1 MAEIAPA
8 SIVLSVTGAVA
19 TTSKAAVRMPHAG
32 TIRSITTAVTT
43 APTGAALIADVNIG
57 GTTVFTTQAN
67 RPSIAIN
74 GFSDNSDAIEAGTF
88 AAGDVISVDV
98 DQVGSSVAG
107 ANLSVLVTYDMVAAD
122 TGEDV
127 YDVATLRGDHPGG
140 VQA

>member
-1 MAEIAPA
+1 MSESAPA

-19 TTSKAAVRMPHAG
+19 TSSKAAVRMPHAG

-43 APTGAALIADVNIG
+43 APTGAALVCDVNVA

-67 RPSIAIN
+67 RPSIAATE
-74 GFSDNSDAIEAGTF
+74 FSDNSAAVQAGTF

-98 DQVGSSVAG
+98 DQVGSTIAG

-122 TGEDV
+122 SGDNV

>member
-1 MAEIAPA
+1 MAELAPA
-8 SIVLSVTGAVA
+8 SIVLSVTGTVA

-67 RPSIAIN
+67 RPSIAASE
-74 GFSDNSDAIEAGTF
+74 FSDNSGAIEAGTF

-98 DQVGSSVAG
+98 DQVGSSAAG
-107 ANLSVLVTYDMVAAD
+107 ANLSVLVTYDMVGAD

-127 YDVATLRGDHPGG
+127 YDVATLRGDHPGS
-140 VQA
+140 VLA

>member
-1 MAEIAPA
+1 MSASAPE

-19 TTSKAAVRMPHAG
+19 TTSKAAVRMPFAG

-43 APTGAALIADVNIG
+43 APTGAALICDVNIA

-67 RPSIAIN
+67 RPSIAIS
-74 GFSDNSDAIEAGTF
+74 GFSDNSAAIEAGTF

-107 ANLSVLVTYDMVAAD
+107 SNLSVLVTYDMVAAD
-122 TGEDV
+122 TGDNV
-127 YDVATLRGDHPGG
+127 YDVATLRGTHPGS

>member
-1 MAEIAPA
+1 MSESAPA
-8 SIVLSVTGAVA
+8 SIVLSSSGVIA

-32 TIRSITTAVTT
+32 TIRSVTTAVTT
-43 APTGAALIADVNIG
+43 APTGATLICDVNVA
-57 GTTVFTTQAN
+57 GTTIFTTQAN
-67 RPSIAIN
+67 RPTIAASE
-74 GFSDNSDAIEAGTF
+74 FSDNSAAIEAGTF

-122 TGEDV
+122 TGANV
-127 YDVATLRGDHPGG
+127 YDIAELRGEHPGG

>member
-1 MAEIAPA
+1 MAESAPA

-32 TIRSITTAVTT
+32 TIRSVTTAVTT
-43 APTGAALIADVNIG
+43 APVGATLICDVNIA

-67 RPSIAIN
+67 RPTIAASA
-74 GFSDNSDAIEAGTF
+74 FSDNSAAIEAGTF

-98 DQVGSSVAG
+98 DQIGSSTAG
-107 ANLSVLVTYDMVAAD
+107 SNLSVLVTYDMVAAD
-122 TGEDV
+122 TGANV
-127 YDVATLRGDHPGG
+127 YDVAELRGTHPGS

>member
-1 MAEIAPA
+1 MSESAPA
-8 SIVLSVTGAVA
+8 SIVLSVTGVVA

-43 APTGAALIADVNIG
+43 APVGSALVCDVNIA
-57 GTTVFTTQAN
+57 GTTVFTTQGN
-67 RPSIAIN
+67 RPSIAASE
-74 GFSDNSDAIEAGTF
+74 FSDNSAAIEAGTF

-98 DQVGSSVAG
+98 DAVGSGTAG

-122 TGEDV
+122 TGANV
-127 YDVATLRGDHPGG
+127 YDIAELRGDHPGG

>member
-1 MAEIAPA
+1 MSVSAPA
-8 SIVLSVTGAVA
+8 SIVLSVTGVLA
-19 TTSKAAVRMPHAG
+19 TTSKAAVRMPFAG

-43 APTGAALIADVNIG
+43 APTGAALICDVNIA

-67 RPSIAIN
+67 RPSIAIS
-74 GFSDNSDAIEAGTF
+74 GFSDNSADIAAGTF

-107 ANLSVLVTYDMVAAD
+107 ANLSVLVTYDMVGAN
-122 TGEDV
+122 TGDNV
-127 YDVATLRGDHPGG
+127 YDVATLRGTHPGS

>member
-1 MAEIAPA
+1 MAEVAPA
-8 SIVLSVTGAVA
+8 SIVLSVTG
-19 TTSKAAVRMPHAG
+19 TLSTSSKAAVRMPHAG

-43 APTGAALIADVNIG
+43 APTGAALVCDVNVA

-74 GFSDNSDAIEAGTF
+74 GTSDNSGTVEAGTF
-88 AAGDVISVDV
+88 AAGDVVSVDV

-107 ANLSVLVTYDMVAAD
+107 ANLSVLVTYDMVPAA
-122 TGEDV
+122 TGDDV
-127 YDVATLRGDHPGG
+127 YDIATLRGAHAGG

>member
-1 MAEIAPA
+1 
-8 SIVLSVTGAVA
+8 
-19 TTSKAAVRMPHAG
+19 MPHAG

-43 APTGAALIADVNIG
+43 APTGAALVCDVNVA

-67 RPSIAIN
+67 RPSIAATE
-74 GFSDNSDAIEAGTF
+74 FSDNSAAVQAGTF

-98 DQVGSSVAG
+98 DQVGSTVAG

-122 TGEDV
+122 SGDNV
-127 YDVATLRGDHPGG
+127 YDVATLRGTHPGG

>member
-1 MAEIAPA
+1 MAVSAPA

-19 TTSKAAVRMPHAG
+19 TSSKAAVRMPFAG
-32 TIRSITTAVTT
+32 TIRSVTTAVTT
-43 APTGAALIADVNIG
+43 APTGAALICDVNVA

-67 RPSIAIN
+67 RPSIAAS
-74 GFSDNSDAIEAGTF
+74 GFSDNSAAIEAGTF

-107 ANLSVLVTYDMVAAD
+107 ANLSVLVTYDMVPAD
-122 TGEDV
+122 SGDNV
-127 YDVATLRGDHPGG
+127 YDIATLRGTHPGS